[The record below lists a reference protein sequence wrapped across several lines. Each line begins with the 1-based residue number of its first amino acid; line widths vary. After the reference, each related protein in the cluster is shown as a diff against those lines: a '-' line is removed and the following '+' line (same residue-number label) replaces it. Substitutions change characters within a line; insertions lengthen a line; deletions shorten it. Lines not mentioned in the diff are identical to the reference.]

1 MVAYLPQVAFLAIWH
16 GFNASAWINGASLV
30 LGEGSL
36 IIAVLFE
43 AMLVDNTQVDIFD
56 SVLIAQGLSPLVAKG
71 RVVQDEPDLD
81 PRQRL
86 GKCSKD
92 VERVYS
98 PFSLR
103 QILEFVVF
111 LPLNFI
117 PWAGVPLFLL
127 VTGMRAGP
135 FQHWR
140 YFKLLGLS
148 KKQRK
153 SVEKRMSATYT
164 WFGTVHLALQLVPGF
179 SMLFLLTTAAGS
191 ALWVSQL
198 EKERQAA
205 LEGSSVV
212 GDQPHGY
219 RDVENPV

>member
-1 MVAYLPQVAFLAIWH
+1 MVAYVPQVAFLAIWH

-36 IIAVLFE
+36 IIALLFE
-43 AMLVDNTQVDIFD
+43 AFLVDHTQVDIFD
-56 SVLIAQGLSPLVAKG
+56 AVLVAQGLSSLVSKG
-71 RVVQDEPDLD
+71 RVVDDQSDLD

-86 GKCSKD
+86 GKCNKD

-103 QILEFVVF
+103 QILEFVFF

-148 KKQRK
+148 KKDRK
-153 SVEKRMSATYT
+153 KVERRMSATYT

-179 SMLFLLTTAAGS
+179 SMLFLMTTAAGS

-198 EKERQAA
+198 ERERQAA
-205 LEGSSVV
+205 LEGRSAV
-212 GDQPHGY
+212 GPSAEDFV
-219 RDVENPV
+219 DDPV